1 MEFSKKEY
9 QNRLPF
15 PSPGD
20 LPNPG
25 IESRSPVL
33 PTDSL
38 LSESPEKSVCHC
50 TYTTGMYTVN
60 SMVERVVFVQSLGHV
75 WLFVTPQTA
84 AHQASLSFT
93 ISQVWVCSNSR
104 PLSWWC
110 HPTISSSVVSSCLQS
125 FPASGSFPMSWL
137 FASRFSLIDYYKIL
151 NIVPCAI

>member
-60 SMVERVVFVQSLGHV
+60 SMVERVVFVQSLGRV
-75 WLFVTPQTA
+75 
-84 AHQASLSFT
+84 
-93 ISQVWVCSNSR
+93 
-104 PLSWWC
+104 
-110 HPTISSSVVSSCLQS
+110 
-125 FPASGSFPMSWL
+125 
-137 FASRFSLIDYYKIL
+137 
-151 NIVPCAI
+151 